1 MNEELLNVGLPK
13 WPQMVVW
20 GESITTKQ
28 AYDIIMRTDSFL
40 CDFSEYSGG
49 NNREWNKWAKQTLGI
64 ASAMDMLER
73 LYENPADRHQK
84 QWQLD
89 DRFKALAGIVSTSYV
104 TNNWAS
110 SAFIFGPHGWCHPDG
125 TIGFSDN
132 VGKWPSVQDVLED
145 WQHIAAAFPYL
156 NLTATLMSGESCEE
170 DTVPLVS
177 IRVNNGKAT
186 LSNPVLPEE
195 PVEQRNIAN
204 SFAGFGSYRREQ
216 GLPDE
221 WIILR
226 GTQLAPILDQAFNEA
241 VGQLH
246 PEKTA

>member
-1 MNEELLNVGLPK
+1 MNEELWNADLPK
-13 WPQMVVW
+13 WPQMIVW
-20 GESITTKQ
+20 GESITTEQ

-40 CDFSEYSGG
+40 CDISEYGGG

-64 ASAMDMLER
+64 AAVMDMLER

-104 TNNWAS
+104 TNDWAS

-125 TIGFSDN
+125 TIGFADN

-145 WQHIAAAFPYL
+145 WHHIAVAFPYL

-170 DTVPLVS
+170 GTVPVVS
-177 IRVNNGKAT
+177 IRVNNGQAM
-186 LSNPVLPEE
+186 LSDPVLPEE

-226 GTQLAPILDQAFNEA
+226 GTQLAPILDRAFNEA

-246 PEKTA
+246 PENTA

>member
-40 CDFSEYSGG
+40 CDFSEYGGG
-49 NNREWNKWAKQTLGI
+49 NNREWNEWAKQTLGI

-104 TNNWAS
+104 TNDWAS

-145 WQHIAAAFPYL
+145 WQHIAEAFPYL

-177 IRVNNGKAT
+177 IRVSNGKAT

-246 PEKTA
+246 PENTA

>member
-1 MNEELLNVGLPK
+1 MNEELLNVGLSK

-20 GESITTKQ
+20 GESITAEQ

-40 CDFSEYSGG
+40 CDFSEYGGG

-64 ASAMDMLER
+64 AAVMDMLER

-104 TNNWAS
+104 TNDWAS

-145 WQHIAAAFPYL
+145 WHHIAVAFPYL

-177 IRVNNGKAT
+177 IRVNNGQAM
-186 LSNPVLPEE
+186 LSDPVLPEE

-226 GTQLAPILDQAFNEA
+226 GTQLAPILDRAFNEA

-246 PEKTA
+246 PENTA

>member
-20 GESITTKQ
+20 GESITTEQ

-40 CDFSEYSGG
+40 CDFSEYGGG

-64 ASAMDMLER
+64 AAAMDMLER

-104 TNNWAS
+104 TNDWAS

-145 WQHIAAAFPYL
+145 WHHIAVAFPYL

-170 DTVPLVS
+170 GTVPVVS
-177 IRVNNGKAT
+177 IRVNNGQAM
-186 LSNPVLPEE
+186 LSDPVLPEE

-204 SFAGFGSYRREQ
+204 SIAGLGSYRREQ

-226 GTQLAPILDQAFNEA
+226 GTQLAPILDRAFNEA

-246 PEKTA
+246 PENTA